1 MNGLRPF
8 FNLWSVTARFWRHLV
23 LGGGNVVIRKPAAAL
38 THWSSSLSWWSSWS
52 SSISWSS
59 LSSSWWGWYLKAT
72 SWFANL
78 QPKLVKKLLSFLDL
92 TSAPSWVPQTDEANS
107 QPRKASN
114 KLIQGTLPKKAK
126 LNFPD
131 DNFGLKFFN
140 LWKISGPRG
149 PRFSCSCLQTHLTS
163 SWFMF
168 LKEVEA
174 YLGARGREFWRLTP
188 SLHQTPSRQDPFV
201 NL

>member
-8 FNLWSVTARFWRHLV
+8 FHLWSVTARFWRHLV

-38 THWSSSLSWWSSWS
+38 THWSSSLLWWSSWS

-92 TSAPSWVPQTDEANS
+92 TSAPSWVPQTDEENS

-114 KLIQGTLPKKAK
+114 KLIKRTLPKKAK

-131 DNFGLKFFN
+131 DNFGLKFWICERYPVPGVPGSAAPASRPTW
-140 LWKISGPRG
+140 LHLSLCSWRRLRLIWEQEGGRSGGWHHPYTRHR
-149 PRFSCSCLQTHLTS
+149 PDRT
-163 SWFMF
+163 
-168 LKEVEA
+168 
-174 YLGARGREFWRLTP
+174 
-188 SLHQTPSRQDPFV
+188 PFV